1 MEEETKKD
9 EVQMKHVE
17 SHIQQACVRWFSLQ
31 WREYSPLLYAVP
43 NGARTSESQARIL
56 KAEGMKAG
64 VADLILSIPSKG
76 YHGMFIE
83 MKTPK
88 GRQSDTQKTFQKAVE
103 AQGYKYIIVR
113 SFEDFRKEVN
123 AYLTV

>member
-1 MEEETKKD
+1 
-9 EVQMKHVE
+9 MKHVE